1 MSTKAKVIAWIV
13 GGVVMTACVMF
24 WDIQL
29 DDAPKSKT
37 PHSAPSSEPSS
48 VDYSL

>member
-1 MSTKAKVIAWIV
+1 MGTKGKVIAWIV
-13 GGVVMTACVMF
+13 GGIVMVACVMF
-24 WDIQL
+24 WDIQF

-37 PHSAPSSEPSS
+37 PQSAPSSEPSS